1 MQVRIPQEE
10 SCPVPDHLLGELYR
24 SSPDKLQSLIEG
36 VPAQTRAMLALY
48 CHGRAHLQSI
58 ALAVAATCEAKHLE
72 DAGGPAGL
80 ALFRKSRAAPPA
92 VQTSYYAERKK
103 VTLSNG
109 HILKVVIDQDLI

>member
-1 MQVRIPQEE
+1 MPVHIPQEE
-10 SCPVPDHLLGELYR
+10 SCPVPDRLLGELYR
-24 SSPDKLQSLIEG
+24 SSPDKLESLIEN
-36 VPAQTRAMLALY
+36 VPVQTRAMLALY

-58 ALAVAATCEAKHLE
+58 ALAVAATCEERHLE
-72 DAGGPAGL
+72 AAGGQAGI

-92 VQTSYYAERKK
+92 VRASHYAERKK

>member
-1 MQVRIPQEE
+1 MPVHIPQEE
-10 SCPVPDHLLGELYR
+10 SCPVPDRLLGELYR
-24 SSPDKLQSLIEG
+24 ASPDKLESLVEG

-58 ALAVAATCEAKHLE
+58 ALAVAATCGQKHLE
-72 DAGGPAGL
+72 EVGGPAGL
-80 ALFRKSRAAPPA
+80 ALFKKSRAAPP
-92 VQTSYYAERKK
+92 VVHTSHYAERKK

>member
-24 SSPDKLQSLIEG
+24 SSPDKLESLIER
-36 VPAQTRAMLALY
+36 VPVRTRAMLALY

-58 ALAVAATCEAKHLE
+58 ALAVAATCEKKLLE
-72 DAGGPAGL
+72 DAGGLAGL
-80 ALFRKSRAAPPA
+80 ALFKKSRAAPPA
-92 VQTSYYAERKK
+92 VHTSHYVERRK

-109 HILKVVIDQDLI
+109 HLLKVVIEQDLI